1 VQQVATTT
9 PSRLVYSNT
18 CAALLEVAAV
28 AAPVEVGV
36 VPPFEVVVA
45 LFVAVAPAFPT
56 VSVQYKLT
64 SVRVLRTS
72 DCVVSVEKIEEAN
85 SALKLSN
92 GTVAEA
98 LQYDEDSALISSW
111 FKNPPPCRRRQLLHL
126 ETSSATDLV
135 KTL

>member
-1 VQQVATTT
+1 
-9 PSRLVYSNT
+9 VYSTT
-18 CAALLEVAAV
+18 CAALLEVAAAV
-28 AAPVEVGV
+28 AARVEVGV

-45 LFVAVAPAFPT
+45 LFVGVAPVFPT

-111 FKNPPPCRRRQLLHL
+111 SRNPPPCRRRQLLHL

-135 KTL
+135 NTLCKSTLGIAH

>member
-1 VQQVATTT
+1 
-9 PSRLVYSNT
+9 VYSNT
-18 CAALLEVAAV
+18 CAALLEVAAAV
-28 AAPVEVGV
+28 AVPVEVGV
-36 VPPFEVVVA
+36 VPLFEVVVA

-72 DCVVSVEKIEEAN
+72 DCVVSVKKIEEAK

-111 FKNPPPCRRRQLLHL
+111 SKNPPPCRRRQLLHL